1 MEYQP
6 LCPERDE
13 IRVISIEPSE
23 YYSGGRGDTNLWAS
37 AINIQGHE
45 YQCVLAVRIALSE
58 DIVHCKLENVSLQDR
73 ASVNR

>member
-6 LCPERDE
+6 LCRERDE

-45 YQCVLAVRIALSE
+45 YQCVPAVRIALSE